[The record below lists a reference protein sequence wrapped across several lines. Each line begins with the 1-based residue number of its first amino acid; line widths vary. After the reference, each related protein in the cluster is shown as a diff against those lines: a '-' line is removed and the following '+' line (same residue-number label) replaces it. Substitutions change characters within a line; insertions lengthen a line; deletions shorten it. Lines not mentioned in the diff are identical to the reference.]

1 MELRIHIEWLC
12 GEFQA
17 VKEVKAG
24 DIIGEIGVLCYKPQ
38 LFTVRTKRLCQL
50 LRMNR
55 TTFLNII
62 QANVGDGTIIMNNLL
77 QVRANIYFT
86 SVKYSS
92 KILHNFLTLLFSLR
106 VAFKRDE

>member
-1 MELRIHIEWLC
+1 MELRIHKEWLY

-17 VKEVKAG
+17 VKEVKTG

-77 QVRANIYFT
+77 QVRANIYFI
-86 SVKYSS
+86 SVKS
-92 KILHNFLTLLFSLR
+92 ILEICTTIYWF
-106 VAFKRDE
+106 